1 MSPQPARFL
10 KLLVL
15 LVLVVM
21 SSLAFINGVVD
32 PWGLYRWYAR
42 DGFNANKPR
51 QIFNERI
58 IRASDITREHPDV
71 LLMGTSRAQV
81 GLSPD
86 APAVQRLTKHALNVG
101 FSDGTAYEAL
111 RYLQHA
117 HAQSPVKVA
126 VIGADFLS
134 FSGST
139 RKSADFTEERLA
151 VTADYQRHWLYRL
164 ADVPNTLLSLDALR
178 ASRRTTLEQYLPSY
192 FYPGG
197 RRHEH
202 TMAARIEE
210 QGGMHST
217 FLWSEH
223 DYLREYACFRPFS
236 AAHDKGGG
244 SIGGWKNQLAVT
256 DKGSGAMEDFRK
268 LVTFARQQG
277 IKLYV
282 YTSPSHVRSQVL
294 VEQAGL
300 WPQYEEWKAELVT
313 VLAANNTPLWEF
325 GGADPRFTA
334 EALPAKGDTT
344 SRMKWYWESSHF
356 RRELG
361 DVALERILGA
371 SEHEETRGFGV
382 ALSPSNVEQELKRV
396 KGEIATWQAEHADEM
411 KEMDAQA
418 ASVFAVERAKCPAGA
433 AATEHASKL

>member
-1 MSPQPARFL
+1 MSSQPARFL

-21 SSLAFINGVVD
+21 GGLACINGVVD
-32 PWGLYRWYAR
+32 PWGLYHWYSK
-42 DGFNANKPR
+42 DGFNAHKPR

-58 IRASDITREHPDV
+58 IRASDINREHPDV

-86 APAVQRLTKHALNVG
+86 APAVKNLTQHALNVG

-126 VIGADFLS
+126 IIGADFLS
-134 FSGST
+134 FSGAT

-151 VTADYQRHWLYRL
+151 VTADFQRQWMYRL

-197 RRHEH
+197 RRNEH

-210 QGGMHST
+210 QGGMHGT
-217 FLWSEH
+217 FMWSEH

-236 AAHDKGGG
+236 TAYDKGGG

-256 DKGSGAMEDFRK
+256 DKGSGAMEDFRT

-277 IKLYV
+277 ITLYV

-300 WPQYEEWKAELVT
+300 WPQYEAWKAELVA
-313 VLAANNTPLWEF
+313 VLAANHTPLWEF

-371 SEHEETRGFGV
+371 PERDETRGFGV
-382 ALSPSNVEQELKRV
+382 PLTLANVEQELQRV
-396 KGEIATWQAEHADEM
+396 KREITTWQAEHPDEL
-411 KEMDAQA
+411 KEMTAQA
-418 ASVFAVERAKCPAGA
+418 TTVFATERAKCPAGEPVMKQA
-433 AATEHASKL
+433 PKL